1 MWTLFFTQADALD
14 DRKTTIYNLQRRLK
28 WSKQQMESK
37 DLHLGLLKKKVSELE
52 ELLREKGRVEVER
65 DENSIRYKKL
75 VKHND
80 KLQRELLDYKQ
91 QVTNLKAKLLEASE
105 LRVSVVSLLVPFSPT
120 RLEYGFTLYGY
131 ILGSPFQVLVASS
144 W

>member
-1 MWTLFFTQADALD
+1 
-14 DRKTTIYNLQRRLK
+14 
-28 WSKQQMESK
+28 MESK

-105 LRVSVVSLLVPFSPT
+105 LRVSVVSLLVPFSPNG
-120 RLEYGFTLYGY
+120 LEYGFALYGY

-144 W
+144 

>member
-1 MWTLFFTQADALD
+1 
-14 DRKTTIYNLQRRLK
+14 
-28 WSKQQMESK
+28 MESK

-105 LRVSVVSLLVPFSPT
+105 LRVSVVSLLVRPFSPT
-120 RLEYGFTLYGY
+120 RLEYGFALYGY

-144 W
+144 

>member
-105 LRVSVVSLLVPFSPT
+105 LRVSVVSLLVPFSPNG
-120 RLEYGFTLYGY
+120 LEYGFALYGY

>member
-1 MWTLFFTQADALD
+1 
-14 DRKTTIYNLQRRLK
+14 
-28 WSKQQMESK
+28 MESK

-120 RLEYGFTLYGY
+120 GLEYGFTLYGY

-144 W
+144 

>member
-1 MWTLFFTQADALD
+1 MFYKTRNLLNYSWRSHTFCLQADALD

-37 DLHLGLLKKKVSELE
+37 DLHLGLLKKKVTELE
-52 ELLREKGRVEVER
+52 DLLRDKGRVEVER

-75 VKHND
+75 VKQND

-91 QVTNLKAKLLEASE
+91 HVTGLKAKLLEASE
-105 LRVSVVSLLVPFSPT
+105 LRVSVELRP
-120 RLEYGFTLYGY
+120 
-131 ILGSPFQVLVASS
+131 I
-144 W
+144 